1 MAKIRTFVAV
11 DVSGAVQSLADKTI
25 GQLQPIAGDYRWS
38 KNENFHLTTNF
49 TGDIHE
55 REVPELCACIKKAC
69 SGFSEF
75 ALEFGGLGAFPRPDR
90 PRVLWLGVQEGREEL
105 CQLQQALAERLF
117 DDMGFPPDRNDY
129 NPHLTLGRL
138 NHSNGWKPELLNC
151 FSEEHA
157 QSAPTATSFVD
168 EVIVY
173 SSYREKSG
181 PTYTPMAT
189 IELG

>member
-11 DVSGAVQSLADKTI
+11 DVSMAVQSLADKTI
-25 GQLQPIAGDYRWS
+25 DELRPIAGDYRWS
-38 KNENFHLTTNF
+38 QNENLHLTTNF

-55 REVPELCACIKKAC
+55 HEVPELCACIKKAC

-90 PRVLWLGVQEGREEL
+90 PRVLWLGVQEGREEMRE
-105 CQLQQALAERLF
+105 LQRALAERLF

-129 NPHLTLGRL
+129 SPHLTLGRL
-138 NHSNGWKPELLNC
+138 NHSNGWKPELLKRLNG
-151 FSEEHA
+151 EDEDA
-157 QSAPTATSFVD
+157 QPTATCFVD

-173 SSYREKSG
+173 SSFREKHG

-189 IELG
+189 VELE